1 MASTVPLRSKLLYTY
16 FASNALYGF
25 YRGFNN
31 LHSKDSIMKRE
42 SDLYIDKVAHGLCT
56 SVVYSNPGIYPFSI
70 YYGARRTE
78 KVMRGIQL
86 DDEDWRF

>member
-1 MASTVPLRSKLLYTY
+1 MTSLRSKLLYTY
-16 FASNALYGF
+16 FVSNGVYGF
-25 YRGFNN
+25 YRGYNS
-31 LHSKDSIMKRE
+31 LYSKDCIMKRE
-42 SDLYIDKVAHGLCT
+42 SDLYIDKVTTGLIS
-56 SVVYSNPGIYPFSI
+56 SVVYLNPGIYPFSI